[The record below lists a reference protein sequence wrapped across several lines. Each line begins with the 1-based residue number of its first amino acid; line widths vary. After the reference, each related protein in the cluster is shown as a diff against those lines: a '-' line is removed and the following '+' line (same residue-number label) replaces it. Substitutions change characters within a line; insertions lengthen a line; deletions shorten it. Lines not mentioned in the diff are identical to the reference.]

1 MRKLLNTLYITK
13 PDVYLATQG
22 ENIVVREQQKTLAR
36 YPLHNLQDIVLFT
49 YLGMSPQLMERCME
63 YGIGI
68 AYMSPQGRL
77 IARIQGSSK
86 GNILLRRTQYRVADD
101 PAQSL
106 DIVRNIIAAKVYNEK
121 WVMERYIRQYEH
133 RLDCRRLQACSL
145 QLTDMLEKVRGA
157 SALDTLRGFEGSA
170 QALYFSCFDDM
181 ILNQKDDFTFGI
193 RSRRPP
199 LNRVNA
205 LLSFMYAVLAND
217 VASALET
224 VGLDAYAGFM
234 HVDRPGRVSLAL
246 DVMEELRAPVADR
259 FVLSLINKKV
269 VDAGDFDAESNGA
282 VMLNESGRK
291 KVIAKWQERKKEEL
305 THPYIKEKI
314 SWGLV
319 PFIQASLLARFLRN
333 DLDAYPPFLW
343 K

>member
-22 ENIVVREQQKTLAR
+22 ANIVVREQQKTLAR

-49 YLGMSPQLMERCME
+49 YLGISPQLMERCME

-68 AYMSPQGRL
+68 AYVSPRGRL
-77 IARIQGSSK
+77 IARLQGKSR
-86 GNILLRRTQYRVADD
+86 GNILLRRTQYRIADN

-106 DIVRNIIAAKVYNEK
+106 GIVRNMIAAKVYNEK
-121 WVMERYIRQYEH
+121 WVIERYIRQYEH
-133 RLDCRRLQACSL
+133 RIDSKRLQECSV
-145 QLTDMLEKVRGA
+145 QLTDLLEKVRGA
-157 SALDTLRGFEGSA
+157 ATVDALRGFEGNA
-170 QALYFSCFDDM
+170 QAVYFSCFDDM
-181 ILNQKDDFTFGI
+181 ILNQKGDFIFGI

-205 LLSFMYAVLAND
+205 LLSFLYAVLSND
-217 VASALET
+217 AASALET

-246 DVMEELRAPVADR
+246 DMVEELRAPVVDR
-259 FVLSLINKKV
+259 FVLSLINKRIIHTE
-269 VDAGDFDAESNGA
+269 DFDEESNGA

-305 THPYIKEKI
+305 THPYLKEKI

-319 PFIQASLLARFLRN
+319 PFIQASLLSRFLRN

>member
-22 ENIVVREQQKTLAR
+22 DNIVVREQQKTLAR

-49 YLGMSPQLMERCME
+49 YLGISPQLMERCME
-63 YGIGI
+63 HGIGI
-68 AYMSPQGRL
+68 AYLSAKGRL
-77 IARIQGSSK
+77 IARIQGKSK
-86 GNILLRRTQYRVADD
+86 GNILLRRTQYRIADD
-101 PAQSL
+101 PDRSIG
-106 DIVRNIIAAKVYNEK
+106 IVRNIIAAKLYNEK
-121 WVMERYIRQYEH
+121 WVIERYIRQYAY
-133 RLDCRRLQACSL
+133 RIDSRRLQACSM
-145 QLTDMLEKVRGA
+145 QLTEMLEKVRGA
-157 SALDTLRGFEGSA
+157 SAADTLRGFEGSA
-170 QALYFSCFDDM
+170 QAIYFSCFDDM
-181 ILNQKDDFTFGI
+181 ILNQKDDFSFGI

-205 LLSFMYAVLAND
+205 LLSFLYAVLSND

-234 HVDRPGRVSLAL
+234 HADRPGRASLAL
-246 DVMEELRAPVADR
+246 DLVEELRAPVADR

-269 VDAGDFDAESNGA
+269 VDAGDFNSESNGA

-291 KVIAKWQERKKEEL
+291 KVIVKWQERKKEEL
-305 THPYIKEKI
+305 THPYLKEKI

-319 PFIQASLLARFLRN
+319 PFIQASLLARYLRN